1 MAALPPSLKVA
12 HRPAV
17 LERLSMVNPGKIVKG
32 RKSKRQTLHNK
43 HKIER
48 KVREHH
54 RKERR
59 DARRNPQLHRKKK
72 DPGIPNSWPFKQQMI
87 QAAVCHAATPS
98 LRASSVLTT
107 IRSIS
112 HSRRLPLSRCRSF
125 SGRRTRS
132 R

>member
-1 MAALPPSLKVA
+1 
-12 HRPAV
+12 
-17 LERLSMVNPGKIVKG
+17 MVNPNKVLKG

-59 DARRNPQLHRKKK
+59 DAKRNPQKHRKKK

-87 QAAVCHAATPS
+87 MEQAPLRS
-98 LRASSVLTT
+98 LPPAPAP
-107 IRSIS
+107 
-112 HSRRLPLSRCRSF
+112 PLESTSP
-125 SGRRTRS
+125 TQPT
-132 R
+132 

>member
-1 MAALPPSLKVA
+1 
-12 HRPAV
+12 
-17 LERLSMVNPGKIVKG
+17 MVNPGKIVKG

-59 DARRNPQLHRKKK
+59 DAKRNPQMHRKKK

-87 QAAVCHAATPS
+87 QQAVRHATASAPCRPQSLPPPAAYINPAALPPS
-98 LRASSVLTT
+98 V
-107 IRSIS
+107 
-112 HSRRLPLSRCRSF
+112 RCRS
-125 SGRRTRS
+125 SSERRIRS